1 MSGFEFSRVNDRV
14 KSLRRAK
21 ELAKE
26 RVVATESLYQK
37 ALVGLVGLEDV
48 RRKLDECIEF
58 YQVVVDSGL
67 SDMFSDSE
75 ERTPQDMIELCKES
89 YKRINSR
96 IGDRQKLIEEIRLN
110 LEILRI
116 DLDGIN
122 KVIVGV
128 LKEEIQNYNKFKN
141 TS

>member
-37 ALVGLVGLEDV
+37 ALVGLVRLEDM

-75 ERTPQDMIELCKES
+75 ERTPQDMIELCKGS
-89 YKRINSR
+89 YKRISSR
-96 IGDRQKLIEEIRLN
+96 IKDRQELIEEIRLN

-122 KVIVGV
+122 KAIVGI